1 MKSSLFI
8 STIFGALGLTVI
20 SPITTATAA
29 AEESAACKLSETE
42 LVERLQLPYDQY
54 EDYNDESETSWRS
67 LEKKRCF
74 AEAARY
80 IHLYVEGNRNNLDP
94 GAIKLQ
100 TFHEA
105 MMLSWSGQDVAA
117 RHVFG
122 GIHFVEG
129 SEKATG
135 QFNFD
140 DWNAYVDATIAF
152 LDKDRAAF
160 DVKFAFISD
169 RIAADKAGQIVG
181 EPGHPGLRKLFSGVL
196 NVLGNCF
203 VGSYWEAYGQ
213 RVFGGPACL
222 SN

>member
-1 MKSSLFI
+1 MKRPIIF
-8 STIFGALGLTVI
+8 STIAGAFGLVALL
-20 SPITTATAA
+20 SNPATP
-29 AEESAACKLSETE
+29 AEAQEAKDCTLPEAE
-42 LVERLQLPYDQY
+42 LAERLALPYDQY

-80 IHLYVEGNRNNLDP
+80 IHLYVEGNRNKLDP

-117 RHVFG
+117 RHIFG
-122 GIHFVEG
+122 GLHFAEG
-129 SEKATG
+129 SENATG
-135 QFNFD
+135 MFNFD

-160 DVKFAFISD
+160 DAKFAFISD
-169 RIAADKAGQIVG
+169 RISADEAGEIAG
-181 EPGHPGLRKLFSGVL
+181 EPGHPGLRKLFRSVL
-196 NVLGNCF
+196 NGLGSCF
-203 VGSYWEAYGQ
+203 DGSYWDAYGQ
-213 RVFGGPACL
+213 RVFGGPAC
-222 SN
+222 SSD